1 MSEDTVQTETDIK
14 VTALVLRP
22 SKDVILSEDDA
33 QPWRAFMQDQ
43 IACRKKIEERFKPL
57 KDAAFA
63 RHKAIVAKEKELIA
77 EFLKGE
83 NDAKRKLAEFV
94 TAENARRAEEARKA
108 QEEAERKAIAEA
120 KAAGDKALATAIKK
134 GEVPVV
140 SEAPPPEPV
149 KIAGFST
156 RTEKRG
162 KVTNKFA
169 FLKWV
174 VRTGNIG
181 LVDVNE
187 RELNIK
193 IRQQQGTQKID
204 GVQFY
209 DKPVN
214 SAR

>member
-1 MSEDTVQTETDIK
+1 MSEQDTVQTDTDIK

-43 IACRKKIEERFKPL
+43 IACRKKIEEQFKPL

-83 NDAKRKLAEFV
+83 
-94 TAENARRAEEARKA
+94 
-108 QEEAERKAIAEA
+108 
-120 KAAGDKALATAIKK
+120 
-134 GEVPVV
+134 VPVV

-162 KVTNKFA
+162 NVTDKFA

-187 RELNIK
+187 RELNNMVK
-193 IRQQQGTQKID
+193 RQQGTQKID
-204 GVQFY
+204 GVQIY

>member
-140 SEAPPPEPV
+140 
-149 KIAGFST
+149 
-156 RTEKRG
+156 
-162 KVTNKFA
+162 
-169 FLKWV
+169 
-174 VRTGNIG
+174 
-181 LVDVNE
+181 
-187 RELNIK
+187 
-193 IRQQQGTQKID
+193 
-204 GVQFY
+204 
-209 DKPVN
+209 
-214 SAR
+214 